1 MMADPLIT
9 SAHPPRPT
17 DTRRATARPAPADGP
32 CVGYQRWNRL
42 LFAHWTVP
50 AAQVQATLPPGLSVD
65 TFASEAYLGL
75 VPFFMQRIRPRGL
88 PPLPGL
94 SWFLEYNLRTYVI
107 DAHGRPGVWFY
118 SLDCNQ
124 PLAVAIA
131 RRGFHLPYEHAD
143 MNATLTGTTCDFT
156 SRRRG
161 REETDRFT
169 WSQPER
175 VGRLAAPGSLEHFLV
190 ERYRLFTTDSAG
202 RILSAKVR
210 HAPYRLHDPEVT
222 RWSTHVSTLAGFALS
237 GAPVSLLA
245 ADTVDVAIYPLRPVA
260 APLSRP

>member
-1 MMADPLIT
+1 MIADLQPA
-9 SAHPPRPT
+9 SAHQT
-17 DTRRATARPAPADGP
+17 STTGAQRASARPAPADGP
-32 CVGYQRWNRL
+32 CVGYQRWHRL

-50 AAQVQATLPPGLSVD
+50 VARVQATLPLGLSVD
-65 TFASEAYLGL
+65 TFAGAAYLGL

-107 DAHGRPGVWFY
+107 DVHGRPGVWFY

-131 RRGFHLPYEHAD
+131 RRGFHLPYEHAE
-143 MNATLTGTTCDFT
+143 MNATKTGTTCDFT

-161 REETDRFT
+161 QEEADRFI
-169 WSQPER
+169 WSQPEHA
-175 VGRLAAPGSLEHFLV
+175 GRLAAPGSLDHFLV
-190 ERYRLFTTDSAG
+190 ERYRLFTTDRAG

-210 HAPYRLHDPEVT
+210 HEPYRLHDPAVT
-222 RWSTHVSTLAGFALS
+222 RWSTHVSMLAGFALS

-245 ADTVDVAIYPLRPVA
+245 ADTVDVGIYPLRPVA
-260 APLSRP
+260 APLSQP